1 MPHRTKAPSNGGTW
15 PCSHSPC
22 LLSAHGVQLIR
33 RSVGATVTNGGD
45 LAWNTEANYPSL
57 SNSDYGIVMSVL
69 NLVVRWWRKVRGI
82 EVRDG
87 TPVERPAARQP
98 PAPSE

>member
-1 MPHRTKAPSNGGTW
+1 MASSSSDEASEPPSPTAVI
-15 PCSHSPC
+15 S
-22 LLSAHGVQLIR
+22 R
-33 RSVGATVTNGGD
+33 
-45 LAWNTEANYPSL
+45 WNTEANYPSL
-57 SNSDYGIVMSVL
+57 SNSDYGNVMSVL